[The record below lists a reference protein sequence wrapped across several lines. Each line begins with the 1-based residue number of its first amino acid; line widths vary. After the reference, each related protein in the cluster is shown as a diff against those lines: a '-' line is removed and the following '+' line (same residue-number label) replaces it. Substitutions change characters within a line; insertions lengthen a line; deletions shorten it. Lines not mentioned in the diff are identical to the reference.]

1 MSATNRSDVRDELD
15 RYDTPEWCVRRLL
28 DVDPL
33 FSHPRDGGRWLEP
46 SAGCGAIVHAVDV
59 WRNGADLLFPHWTQ
73 LDIAPRREGI
83 VATDF
88 LSARFSSGFDVIIGN
103 PPYRLAEDFAR
114 RCVGLADT
122 TALLLRLNWLA
133 SAKRAP
139 WLQEHTPSVYVLPN
153 RPSFS
158 ANGKTDA
165 TDYAWFVWRRND
177 RSSPEVR
184 ILATTPASERRGQ

>member
-15 RYDTPEWCVRRLL
+15 RYDTPAWCVHRLL
-28 DVDPL
+28 ESGP
-33 FSHPRDGGRWLEP
+33 FSLMHGGDWLEP
-46 SAGCGAIVHAVDV
+46 SAGSGAIVDAVSAMETTD
-59 WRNGADLLFPHWTQ
+59 RGPRRWTL
-73 LDIAPRREGI
+73 LDIAPRRGDVI
-83 VATDF
+83 AIDF

-177 RSSPEVR
+177 RTSPEVR
-184 ILATTPASERRGQ
+184 ILATTPASERRGL